1 MKKLLLAAV
10 ASTIAFAAAPAAQA
24 AQFINITGPSG
35 NYGDDNV
42 TCAGD
47 ASFCSFTRTFNFTT
61 PTGYNL
67 ASADISSILVGTNG
81 ATNIDFTSVTLNGQN
96 FNILA
101 TGVSEFRNLLNQA
114 LISGGA
120 NILTVNG
127 NVGQAGTNSPANASF
142 TGNLSFAAQAAAVPE
157 PATWGLMV
165 LGFGMIGSAA
175 RSRKVRTSLKFA

>member
-42 TCAGD
+42 TCANGG
-47 ASFCSFTRTFNFTT
+47 SFCTFTNTFNFTT
-61 PTGYNL
+61 PTGFNL
-67 ASADISSILVGTNG
+67 ASADISSVLVGTNG
-81 ATNIDFTSVTLNGQN
+81 ATDINFTSVMLNGQN
-96 FNILA
+96 FNILS
-101 TGVSEFRNLLNQA
+101 TGTQEFRNLLNQA
-114 LISGGA
+114 LIAGGA
-120 NILTVNG
+120 NVLTVNG
-127 NVGQAGTNSPANASF
+127 TVGQANGTAPANASF
-142 TGNLSFAAQAAAVPE
+142 AGNLSFAAQAAAVPE

-175 RSRKVRTSLKFA
+175 RSRKIKTSVKFA

>member
-24 AQFINITGPSG
+24 AQTINITGPSG
-35 NYGDDNV
+35 TYGDDNV
-42 TCAGD
+42 TCAGG
-47 ASFCSFTRTFNFTT
+47 ASFCSFTSTFNFTT
-61 PTGYNL
+61 PTGFNL
-67 ASADISSILVGTNG
+67 ASADISSVLVGTNT

-96 FNILA
+96 FNILS
-101 TGVSEFRNLLNQA
+101 TGVQEFRNLLNQA
-114 LISGGA
+114 LIAGGA

-127 NVGQAGTNSPANASF
+127 TVGQVGSTVPANASF
-142 TGNLSFAAQAAAVPE
+142 AGNLAFATQAAAVPE

-175 RSRKVRTSLKFA
+175 RSRKVRTSLKAA